1 MNSNLR
7 DWDHSSGECLLPNH
21 SAEKLSQQP
30 TSGQKGSRLPQTRY
44 CQHVAWVHLIQP
56 RRDSSPEKALL
67 NILTGFGLGFLFVF
81 KQKKKKNTQKTT
93 TKKPRPFQPRNVIL
107 FFLPGLKSHE
117 GEGSAGCKELYSVH
131 IYTTFVLLHFKS
143 SESGK
148 LESGFSLL
156 KKLSGFC
163 FSLSSHRSRFIE

>member
-1 MNSNLR
+1 MNSNLC

-81 KQKKKKNTQKTT
+81 KQKKKKPPKKQQQKNPDHSNQEMSFCSLSLGWNPV
-93 TKKPRPFQPRNVIL
+93 KVRALQGARSYIL
-107 FFLPGLKSHE
+107 FTFTPHLFYSTLKALNQ
-117 GEGSAGCKELYSVH
+117 GS
-131 IYTTFVLLHFKS
+131 
-143 SESGK
+143 
-148 LESGFSLL
+148 
-156 KKLSGFC
+156 
-163 FSLSSHRSRFIE
+163 